1 MTTTSPTSEPSGRQ
15 EPHFES
21 WFPGDETD
29 GEKAV
34 KLATR
39 AGVRPM
45 PWQRQALGRILSRR
59 PDGSFT
65 HPDVVLLSPRQSG
78 KSEILVWRLL
88 FGLFVLGEK
97 QVYSAQRFVT
107 SDSVYRR
114 MKATIES
121 RPSLYRRLAKPP
133 SSSSSRAVIELTS
146 GAMVQLG
153 VRSGDLGRGLD
164 QISLCVMD
172 ESYNLREPEVSAL
185 AGAQLSSPNNQ
196 MIYASTAPVFDQQ
209 PNCVVLSDMR
219 KLGLQHQ
226 SDLYYAE
233 FCAEDGMP
241 LDDPTT
247 WAYANPSYGLL
258 AKPRDIARLYAKAK
272 APDALALFKADVL
285 GLGQWAP
292 DESEIGA
299 VISPEVWASLANPAP
314 ELTGPVAIAVD
325 RSQDRKTWSVCA
337 AQRTVE
343 GAVHLEI
350 GPYQHFS
357 TNLEVIEKIH
367 EIVCVWDPASVTI
380 DQRSAAAVIRP
391 ALEAVEVEP
400 NMTNMTEMQLACGA
414 LLDAVESGGI
424 SHSDQQ
430 ALNDAAIGATKRDL
444 GASFGWASA
453 PGVCNLVS
461 ASLAYWALISA
472 TTAKPKWTP
481 PPLTEGSN
489 YRERNE
495 PVELDLMTV
504 KW

>member
-1 MTTTSPTSEPSGRQ
+1 MMPTTTSPISEPTGRQ
-15 EPHFES
+15 IPHVES

-29 GEKAV
+29 GERAV
-34 KLATR
+34 NLATR

-59 PDGSFT
+59 EDGSFT
-65 HPDVVLLSPRQSG
+65 HPDVVLISPRQSG

-88 FGLFVLGEK
+88 FGLFVLGER

-107 SDSVYRR
+107 SDSVFRR
-114 MKATIES
+114 MKATIEA
-121 RPSLYRRLAKPP
+121 RPSLYRRLLKPP
-133 SSSSSRAVIELTS
+133 SSSSSRATIELS
-146 GAMVQLG
+146 NGAIVQLG

-164 QISLCVMD
+164 QISLVVMD

-185 AGAQLSSPNNQ
+185 AGAQLSSQNNQ

-226 SDLYYAE
+226 ADLYFAE

-292 DESEIGA
+292 DESELGS
-299 VISPEVWASLANPAP
+299 VIPADVWDSLVNPAP
-314 ELTGPVAIAVD
+314 ELTGPIAVAVD
-325 RSQDRKTWSVCA
+325 RSQDRKTWSIA
-337 AQRTVE
+337 AGRRTTDGRVHVE
-343 GAVHLEI
+343 VA
-350 GPYQHFS
+350 PYESLWQADVF
-357 TNLEVIEKIH
+357 EKLMA
-367 EIVCVWDPASVTI
+367 IVCDWDPISVTI
-380 DQRSAAAVIRP
+380 DARSAAAVIRP
-391 ALEAVEVEP
+391 ALEAEGVEP
-400 NMTNMTEMQLACGA
+400 SMVNMTEMQLASGA
-414 LLDAVESGGI
+414 LLDAVEAGGI
-424 SHSDQQ
+424 SHSSQQ
-430 ALNDAAIGATKRDL
+430 MFNDAAASATKRPL
-444 GASFGWASA
+444 GSGFAWERAHG
-453 PGVCNLVS
+453 GVYLTA

-472 TTAKPKWTP
+472 PQVKQRHTP
-481 PPLTEGSN
+481 PPLTAGRDRS
-489 YRERNE
+489 E
-495 PVELDLMTV
+495 PVELDIMRV
-504 KW
+504 GF